1 MTILSRPCLPRVRAE
16 RGREMRIS
24 MKGDRPKMRGILI
37 VLSMFWVGGIML
49 CSDSH
54 SENLVPIPW
63 TGKFPVFVIAHRGF
77 SGAAPENTLAAFKK
91 AMEVGSDM
99 IELDVHLSK
108 DGEVVVIHDD
118 TLKRT
123 TRSNGKV
130 ANFSLQE
137 LKKRDAGAWF
147 GSRFFG
153 ERIPTLKEVLELTRG
168 KIPIHIEL
176 KEGGLGQYTVTDLA
190 DRSLEE
196 VEKAGM
202 LDQVL
207 FGSFNLSAIERIREK
222 KPSLPVALIYDKAWS
237 LPQDATGGKPIPV
250 LSCRGTVLTNNNISN
265 AHQQGVKVLA
275 WTVNTEDQMERFL
288 AMGVD
293 GIITNHP
300 DKLIK
305 ILQKRFK

>member
-1 MTILSRPCLPRVRAE
+1 
-16 RGREMRIS
+16 
-24 MKGDRPKMRGILI
+24 
-37 VLSMFWVGGIML
+37 MF
-49 CSDSH
+49 CPESQ
-54 SENLVPIPW
+54 SENVAALPW

-108 DGEVVVIHDD
+108 DGQVVVIHDD

-123 TRSNGKV
+123 TSGNGKV
-130 ANFSLQE
+130 VDFSLQE
-137 LKKRDAGAWF
+137 LKQLDAGKWF
-147 GSRFFG
+147 GSQFLE
-153 ERIPTLKEVLELTRG
+153 ERIPALKEVLELTRG

-176 KEGGLGQYTVTDLA
+176 KEGDLGRYTITDLA

-196 VEKAGM
+196 VEKAGL

-207 FGSFNLSAIERIREK
+207 FGSFNLSAVDRIREK
-222 KPSLPVALIYDKAWS
+222 HPRLPVALIYNKAWDH
-237 LPQDATGGKPIPV
+237 PQDATGGRPIPV
-250 LSCRGTVLTNNNISN
+250 LSSSGKVLNQAN
-265 AHQQGVKVLA
+265 ASKARQQGMKVFV
-275 WTVNTEDQMERFL
+275 WTLDKEEHMEQFL
-288 AMGVD
+288 NVGVD